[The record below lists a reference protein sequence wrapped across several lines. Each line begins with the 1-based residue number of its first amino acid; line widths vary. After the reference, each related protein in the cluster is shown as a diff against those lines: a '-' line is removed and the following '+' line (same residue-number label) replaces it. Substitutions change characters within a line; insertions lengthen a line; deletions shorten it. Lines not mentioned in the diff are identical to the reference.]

1 MKGLLVVETAV
12 ERLVCKVG
20 GGDVIKEDVRVMVIC
35 GLPTREVEVS
45 ICVLTMVVT
54 WVDTSVEVCAV
65 VMTVVWVWTLVCVVC
80 TEVTAVEVD

>member
-35 GLPTREVEVS
+35 GLPTGEVEVS